1 MATVRDIAK
10 IAGVSPG
17 AVSRILNQDATLSV
31 SEETRARVLS
41 VAKEMNYVN
50 RRTLKTSLENTH
62 ARPLTFGILQWYSV
76 KQELE
81 DPYYLSIRFG
91 AEKYCAAHGINVV
104 RAFKGDSDYLS
115 SLHDVDGLI
124 CIGKFAISEIKQFE
138 VITKHFILVDMFTE
152 SILYNSITLDFMHAT
167 IAALDYLTSFGH
179 THIGYLGGQ
188 EFTEDGHLYHDV
200 RRTTFEDYC
209 LKHNITYKPYS
220 SVDAFT
226 IESGYRMMSKLI
238 AAKKLPTA
246 IFTAS
251 DPIALGAVRAL
262 SEHSYR
268 IPEDISIIGFDN
280 ISASAYSTPPLT
292 TIGAPTELMGEY
304 AANFLATSR
313 PVYNEYHIPI
323 QMTLPC
329 TLIERSS
336 CAVPLL

>member
-1 MATVRDIAK
+1 MI
-10 IAGVSPG
+10 
-17 AVSRILNQDATLSV
+17 
-31 SEETRARVLS
+31 
-41 VAKEMNYVN
+41 
-50 RRTLKTSLENTH
+50 
-62 ARPLTFGILQWYSV
+62 
-76 KQELE
+76 
-81 DPYYLSIRFG
+81 
-91 AEKYCAAHGINVV
+91 
-104 RAFKGDSDYLS
+104 RAFKSDTDYLM
-115 SLHDVDGLI
+115 SLHGVDGLI
-124 CIGKFAISEIKQFE
+124 CIGKFSDSEIKQFE
-138 VITKHFILVDMFTE
+138 TITNHFILVDMFTD
-152 SILYNSITLDFMHAT
+152 SIIYNSITLDFAHAT
-167 IAALDYLTSFGH
+167 IAALDHLTSLGH

-188 EFTEDGHLYHDV
+188 EFTGDGSLYHDV

-209 LKHNITYKPYS
+209 LKHDIIYKPYL

-226 IESGYRMMSKLI
+226 IESGYLMMSELI
-238 AAKKLPTA
+238 SAKKLPTA

-268 IPEDISIIGFDN
+268 IPDDISIIGFDN

-313 PVYNEYHIPI
+313 PVYDEYHIPI

-336 CAVPLL
+336 CAVSLL